1 MSPSER
7 RSVISLAGI
16 YSLRMLGLF
25 MILPVFALHATSYRG
40 YTATLAGLAI
50 GVYGLTQAIFQIPF
64 GRLSD
69 KIGRK
74 PVITAGL
81 LIFCLGSIVAAMSD
95 SMLGVITGRA
105 LQGTGAIAAAV
116 MAMTADLTH
125 EDNRTKAMAM
135 IGASIGAAFA
145 LALILG
151 PMLSGWFGMAGI
163 FWSTAVLA
171 LGAVILLHLTVSDPK
186 DEHFHRDTGAVPG
199 QFFTLLRDPQ
209 LLRLYLGILL
219 LHLVMTATFVVLP
232 LSLLKA
238 GLSSDEHWWI
248 YLVVLLGSVLLML
261 PAILLAERHGKLKAV
276 FLGAIGLLLLAETGL
291 YVAPPHATT
300 LIILMLLFFTGF
312 NVLEAN
318 LPSLASRLAPA
329 DKRGSVLGIYSTA
342 QFFGAFLG
350 GLFGGW
356 LHSFSGLEGVFGLCA
371 AASLLWLALASGM
384 HPPRKM
390 SNRILRLSKHTEP
403 LNDHDIEQQLLLVN
417 GVIEAVVRGSEHVA
431 YLKVDRLH
439 LDEDSL
445 RAIASAGG

>member
-25 MILPVFALHATSYRG
+25 MILPVFALHATSYSG

-50 GVYGLTQAIFQIPF
+50 GIYGLTQAIFQIPF

-74 PVITAGL
+74 PVITIGL
-81 LIFCLGSIVAAMSD
+81 LVFCLGSVVAALSD
-95 SMLGVITGRA
+95 SMLGVIVGRA

-135 IGASIGAAFA
+135 IGASIGGAFA

-151 PMLSGWFGMAGI
+151 PVLSSWVGMEGI
-163 FWSTAVLA
+163 FWATAGLA
-171 LGAVILLHLTVSDPK
+171 LGAVVLLHLTVSDPK
-186 DEHFHRDTGAVPG
+186 DERFHRDTEAEPR
-199 QFFTLLRDPQ
+199 QFLALLRDPQ
-209 LLRLYLGILL
+209 LVRLYLGILL

-238 GLSSDEHWWI
+238 GIHRVDHWWI
-248 YLVVLLGSVLLML
+248 YLVVLLGSVLFML
-261 PAILLAERHGKLKAV
+261 PAILLAERHGRQKAV
-276 FLGAIGLLLLAETGL
+276 FLAAIGLLILAEGGL
-291 YVAPPHATT
+291 YASQSQATV
-300 LIILMLLFFTGF
+300 IILLMLLFFTGF
-312 NVLEAN
+312 NILEAN

-329 DKRGSVLGIYSTA
+329 DKRGSVLGVYSTA

-350 GLFGGW
+350 GLSGGW
-356 LHSFSGLEGVFGLCA
+356 LHHLYGFSGVFALCSVL
-371 AASLLWLALASGM
+371 SLLWLIIAGGM
-384 HPPRKM
+384 RTPRPL
-390 SNRILRLSKHTEP
+390 SNRILRLPINSTESSS
-403 LNDHDIEQQLLLVN
+403 DIEQRLHAVR
-417 GVIEAVVRGSEHVA
+417 GVVEAVVRVNEGLA
-431 YLKVDRLH
+431 YLKVERH
-439 LDEDSL
+439 ELDEDSL
-445 RAIASAGG
+445 RAFASTEG